1 LFNNLENHATGLI
14 PPDAEE
20 LDFVRQRWGRRR
32 ELCGSRAIYLRCPD
46 SERWEVDRIIREE
59 AEAAGIKPHI
69 FNQCQWQG
77 TTGWEF
83 WTANTVAILAVATRV
98 AERLGVP
105 CDTSALS
112 A

>member
-1 LFNNLENHATGLI
+1 MQLVLS
-14 PPDAEE
+14 PPDGLKNWILFANE
-20 LDFVRQRWGRRR
+20 LAGDENYVAHEPSYF
-32 ELCGSRAIYLRCPD
+32 RCPD

-59 AEAAGIKPHI
+59 AEAAGIKSHI

-83 WTANTVAILAVATRV
+83 WTANTAAILAVATRV

-105 CDTSALS
+105 CDTSAMTG
-112 A
+112 